1 MKNEKWKIENEECG
15 AVPIQM
21 NEIKRDGML
30 LIDKESGITSHDV
43 VDLVRRCGKVKKAGH
58 TGTLDPLATGLLVLC
73 IGKATRLQSYL
84 MNMTKSYEGEIQFG
98 FATDTYDA
106 AGTATSEPVEMNLSS
121 GDLEPFLEKLRG
133 EIDQV
138 PPPYSAKKVQGVRSY
153 ELARKGEAA
162 PLTPKRVTIYDLQ
175 ILSVDGSVLTLRVRC
190 SAGTYVRSIAH
201 DLGQSLGGGA
211 HLKSL
216 RRTAIGDFHISD
228 ALASDRIRSSTPDEI
243 FARPQYL
250 QLSEVSLPIAAV
262 VIDPMQERKLLQGQT
277 VIVKPQSSGIRQND
291 LVSVSNLSD
300 ELVAIAQA
308 VEVLREGGGP
318 VALQPKVVLKE

>member
-1 MKNEKWKIENEECG
+1 MQNAQLPMKNVG
-15 AVPIQM
+15 ASQLEM

-30 LIDKESGITSHDV
+30 LVDKESGITSHDV

-98 FATDTYDA
+98 FSTDTYDA
-106 AGTATSEPVEMNLSS
+106 AGTATSEPADVDLSASDVEPHL
-121 GDLEPFLEKLRG
+121 GKLRG

-153 ELARKGEAA
+153 ELARKGEAT
-162 PLTPKRVTIYDLQ
+162 PLAPKRVSIYDLE
-175 ILSVDGSVLTLRVRC
+175 ILSVEGSVLTLRVRC

-201 DLGQSLGGGA
+201 DLGQAIGGGA

-216 RRTAIGDFHISD
+216 RRTAIGDFEVGD
-228 ALASDRIRSSTPDEI
+228 AIPSNRIRSSTPEAI

-250 QLSEVSLPIAAV
+250 QLSEVNLPIASV

-277 VIVKPQSSGIRQND
+277 VIVKPQSSGI
-291 LVSVSNLSD
+291 
-300 ELVAIAQA
+300 
-308 VEVLREGGGP
+308 
-318 VALQPKVVLKE
+318 

>member
-1 MKNEKWKIENEECG
+1 
-15 AVPIQM
+15 M
-21 NEIKRDGML
+21 NEINRDGML
-30 LIDKESGITSHDV
+30 LVDKESGITSHDV

-106 AGTATSEPVEMNLSS
+106 AGTATTEPVDVNLVA
-121 GDLEPFLEKLRG
+121 GALEPFLAGMRG

-153 ELARKGEAA
+153 ELARKGEAT
-162 PLTPKRVTIYDLQ
+162 PLTPKRVSIYDLE
-175 ILSVDGSVLTLRVRC
+175 ILSVEGSVLTLRVRC

-201 DLGQSLGGGA
+201 DLGQALGGGA

-216 RRTAIGDFHISD
+216 RRTAIGDFNVRD
-228 ALASDRIRSSTPDEI
+228 AIPSHRIRSSGPDEI
-243 FARPQYL
+243 FGRPQYL
-250 QLSEVSLPIAAV
+250 PLSEVNLPIASV

-277 VIVKPQSSGIRQND
+277 VIVKPQSSDIRQND
-291 LVSVSNLSD
+291 LVSVTNLSD

-308 VEVLREGGGP
+308 VDVLREGGGP